1 FIFERP
7 RPLSRQRR
15 ADDLYT
21 LNCEE
26 PQIYA
31 RPIVKRRGGFHFLR
45 TASSFAGAASRRRS
59 TIVDAAIEDTDHAKF
74 EAKRKGGNAHRDGR
88 EGTC

>member
-1 FIFERP
+1 RVGTFIFERP

-26 PQIYA
+26 PVNGLQKLA
-31 RPIVKRRGGFHFLR
+31 LALSTSGQHRNMRVLLE
-45 TASSFAGAASRRRS
+45 SFVVVAGY
-59 TIVDAAIEDTDHAKF
+59 
-74 EAKRKGGNAHRDGR
+74 
-88 EGTC
+88 

>member
-1 FIFERP
+1 
-7 RPLSRQRR
+7 
-15 ADDLYT
+15 
-21 LNCEE
+21 
-26 PQIYA
+26 
-31 RPIVKRRGGFHFLR
+31 VKRRGGFHFLR

-59 TIVDAAIEDTDHAKF
+59 TIVDAAGEDTDHAKF